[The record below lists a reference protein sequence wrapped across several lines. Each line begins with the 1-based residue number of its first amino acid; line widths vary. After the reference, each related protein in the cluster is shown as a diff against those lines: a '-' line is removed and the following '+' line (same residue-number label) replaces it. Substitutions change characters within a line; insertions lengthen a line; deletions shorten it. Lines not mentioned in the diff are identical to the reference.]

1 MISAAGEFL
10 FSTYQNDKLELKV
23 FSNKNPTQHYD
34 KFQHAPQAIFFVRSV
49 HVLALDVKC
58 NTKSSCCFQLTHLG
72 PVTSWSPSAC
82 FPALEAGARK
92 F

>member
-34 KFQHAPQAIFFVRSV
+34 RFQHAPQAIFSLGLCMF
-49 HVLALDVKC
+49 LKC

-72 PVTSWSPSAC
+72 PVTSWSPSAR